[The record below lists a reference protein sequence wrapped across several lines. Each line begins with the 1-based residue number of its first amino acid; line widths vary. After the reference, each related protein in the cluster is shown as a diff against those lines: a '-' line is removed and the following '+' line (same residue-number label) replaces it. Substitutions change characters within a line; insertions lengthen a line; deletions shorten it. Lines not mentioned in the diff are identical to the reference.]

1 MSANAPGIR
10 PQAIVKVVP
19 RGGTVNAH
27 QIRRQIGYITRDGA
41 IPFRRSDRYLDAA
54 PAGIGEFDRISVEWA
69 RHAARYPLRNRAD
82 GTPRDLTTHIVVSLP
97 RNTPHQIAEETMREY
112 SYEMFGSGRN
122 GGQWDYFTAF
132 HTDREHPHLHIVVNR
147 MSHEGRWLKIS
158 RRDPFMNYDNMRA
171 VMSDVA
177 HSRGLNLDSTSRAER
192 GIIERPVTFAE
203 YRRRT
208 RDRVFVY
215 PQPSN
220 NMPVEPDA
228 IIGTSRTG
236 AVDRRNAAEHGV
248 AERAS
253 AVQRGFVNGQDF
265 QAARQRGRDI
275 AAAAAAR
282 ARQLFPEPQE
292 DLDDDFGG
300 GGLGGDNDDDQD
312 DEGAGAADGAGAGDN
327 NGSPAGNGNS
337 QNNNGQGQNGQARR
351 QRAPQRS
358 IIETRAQHRVRE
370 QQEATRARV
379 DEQRRMRAEQAHEA
393 ERRRQARDAGPVAR
407 TRAQQRELDTLNL
420 RSGTRIVRT
429 RQVRTS
435 RNDGNGH
442 DR

>member
-27 QIRRQIGYITRDGA
+27 QIRRQICYITRNGT

-54 PAGIGEFDRISVEWA
+54 PAGIDEFDRISVDWA

-82 GTPRDLTTHIVVSLP
+82 GTQRDLTTHIVVSLP
-97 RNTPHQIAEETMREY
+97 RNTPHQLAEETMREY
-112 SYEMFGSGRN
+112 AYEMFGSGRN

-177 HSRGLNLDSTSRAER
+177 HSRGINLDSTSRAER

-203 YRRRT
+203 YRRRA
-208 RDRVFVY
+208 RDRIFIY
-215 PQPSN
+215 PQPTN
-220 NMPVEPDA
+220 NTPVEPDA
-228 IIGTSRTG
+228 IIGPSRTG
-236 AVDRRNAAEHGV
+236 AIHRRNAAEHGI
-248 AERAS
+248 AERA
-253 AVQRGFVNGQDF
+253 AAIQRGFVNGQDF

-282 ARQLFPEPQE
+282 ARQLFPDPQD

-300 GGLGGDNDDDQD
+300 GGGDNNDDDDPD
-312 DEGAGAADGAGAGDN
+312 DDDAGANN
-327 NGSPAGNGNS
+327 NGGPAGNGNG
-337 QNNNGQGQNGQARR
+337 QNNNGQGQGQNGQARR
-351 QRAPQRS
+351 QRAPQGRS
-358 IIETRAQHRVRE
+358 IIETRAQRRVRE
-370 QQEATRARV
+370 QQEAARARV
-379 DEQRRMRAEQAHEA
+379 DEQRRARAEQAREA
-393 ERRRQARDAGPVAR
+393 ERRRQAREAAPVAR

-420 RSGTRIVRT
+420 RSGTRIDRT
-429 RQVRTS
+429 GRGRTN
-435 RNDGNGH
+435 RNDH